1 MLTTK
6 EVQKDGSSE
15 RMKIKK
21 EVRELCANLI
31 NALHKDNTEE
41 FKRIEKILKNQYGFT
56 AWNLL
61 ALFSSPSTIEYT
73 HENMNLIME
82 V

>member
-1 MLTTK
+1 
-6 EVQKDGSSE
+6 
-15 RMKIKK
+15 MKIKK

-41 FKRIEKILKNQYGFT
+41 FKCIEKILKKQYGFT
-56 AWNLL
+56 SWNLL
-61 ALFSSPSTIEYT
+61 ALFSSPRTIEYT